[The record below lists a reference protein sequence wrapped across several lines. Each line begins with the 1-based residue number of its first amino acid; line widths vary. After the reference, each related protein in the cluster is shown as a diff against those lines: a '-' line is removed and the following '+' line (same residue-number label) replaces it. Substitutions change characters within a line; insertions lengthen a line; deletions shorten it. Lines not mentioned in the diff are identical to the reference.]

1 MDIRTWQSKR
11 SVRRSNMLEWPGAGI
26 GNPDIPGLKYYHH
39 RRSSFCSQRHPQ
51 PLRILKTSS
60 RDRGISGSRRIERL
74 SSRTTTMPP
83 PSSSSGSHG
92 FSHRRTTISSRLREN
107 RTQSL
112 IIPPSSG
119 RRDRSPDLY
128 IHTTDDSNIR
138 SDTKK
143 RRGALRLAS
152 VSQTNQ
158 MRISQNLSVPE
169 ESIGDRGRKGKSRHR
184 PTSQVSEDVDMV
196 STEEPPARIGAKS
209 RKKDRS
215 RSRETAYTYHKAQT
229 PLPSEDEKEDTRS
242 YTGPLAATEYHRM
255 KKEYESMKKS
265 YSIPQENDRLKKELA
280 ATIRSNSEH
289 CTHIE
294 KLRTQ
299 TKKSD
304 EVINTIE
311 SHMNCHICMD
321 LLHKPCGYV
330 ISQSRLRSF
339 TLTLRFYA
347 MYVRLSPCGHV
358 LCQGCLQEW
367 FRSAPAADDEMDDE
381 GMPESL
387 LYRKKTCPV
396 CRTTVLTR
404 PLPLFLVKSISVAL
418 EKVKGP
424 VPRAPSPT
432 PETDADPWAGIFFER
447 SKGFDDTDEDDDSD
461 DDDDEDEDIYEDPW
475 SDDGDGYGTAE
486 EGDNYEGP
494 YVRPQWSPPSVYVS
508 ADDIA
513 EFVTEPTNIELAMLR
528 RGVTVQ
534 MMQLFHMSYSHEHGL
549 TALIDGDNVVH
560 LGWNIELL
568 PGDES
573 GEDFMEW
580 VTSDIHERPER
591 WDREDEWN
599 GRWRAWKL
607 IAADE
612 VDEYATSD
620 SEAWVADMYDTDD
633 ELNLL

>member
-1 MDIRTWQSKR
+1 
-11 SVRRSNMLEWPGAGI
+11 
-26 GNPDIPGLKYYHH
+26 
-39 RRSSFCSQRHPQ
+39 
-51 PLRILKTSS
+51 
-60 RDRGISGSRRIERL
+60 
-74 SSRTTTMPP
+74 
-83 PSSSSGSHG
+83 
-92 FSHRRTTISSRLREN
+92 
-107 RTQSL
+107 
-112 IIPPSSG
+112 
-119 RRDRSPDLY
+119 
-128 IHTTDDSNIR
+128 
-138 SDTKK
+138 
-143 RRGALRLAS
+143 
-152 VSQTNQ
+152 
-158 MRISQNLSVPE
+158 
-169 ESIGDRGRKGKSRHR
+169 
-184 PTSQVSEDVDMV
+184 
-196 STEEPPARIGAKS
+196 
-209 RKKDRS
+209 
-215 RSRETAYTYHKAQT
+215 
-229 PLPSEDEKEDTRS
+229 
-242 YTGPLAATEYHRM
+242 
-255 KKEYESMKKS
+255 
-265 YSIPQENDRLKKELA
+265 
-280 ATIRSNSEH
+280 
-289 CTHIE
+289 
-294 KLRTQ
+294 
-299 TKKSD
+299 
-304 EVINTIE
+304 
-311 SHMNCHICMD
+311 
-321 LLHKPCGYV
+321 
-330 ISQSRLRSF
+330 
-339 TLTLRFYA
+339 

>member
-1 MDIRTWQSKR
+1 
-11 SVRRSNMLEWPGAGI
+11 MLEWPGAGI

-60 RDRGISGSRRIERL
+60 RDRGISGSRRIGESGPLCMAQGAMVHVCNVIVLERL

-255 KKEYESMKKS
+255 KKEYESMKK
-265 YSIPQENDRLKKELA
+265 
-280 ATIRSNSEH
+280 
-289 CTHIE
+289 
-294 KLRTQ
+294 
-299 TKKSD
+299 
-304 EVINTIE
+304 V
-311 SHMNCHICMD
+311 
-321 LLHKPCGYV
+321 
-330 ISQSRLRSF
+330 SF
-339 TLTLRFYA
+339 
-347 MYVRLSPCGHV
+347 LS
-358 LCQGCLQEW
+358 L
-367 FRSAPAADDEMDDE
+367 
-381 GMPESL
+381 
-387 LYRKKTCPV
+387 
-396 CRTTVLTR
+396 
-404 PLPLFLVKSISVAL
+404 
-418 EKVKGP
+418 
-424 VPRAPSPT
+424 
-432 PETDADPWAGIFFER
+432 
-447 SKGFDDTDEDDDSD
+447 
-461 DDDDEDEDIYEDPW
+461 
-475 SDDGDGYGTAE
+475 
-486 EGDNYEGP
+486 
-494 YVRPQWSPPSVYVS
+494 
-508 ADDIA
+508 
-513 EFVTEPTNIELAMLR
+513 
-528 RGVTVQ
+528 
-534 MMQLFHMSYSHEHGL
+534 
-549 TALIDGDNVVH
+549 
-560 LGWNIELL
+560 
-568 PGDES
+568 
-573 GEDFMEW
+573 
-580 VTSDIHERPER
+580 
-591 WDREDEWN
+591 
-599 GRWRAWKL
+599 
-607 IAADE
+607 
-612 VDEYATSD
+612 
-620 SEAWVADMYDTDD
+620 
-633 ELNLL
+633 